1 MTVSKKIYEVLFKP
15 YSEDIRGYI
24 VRIADL
30 IYLVINSNLSK
41 ADAEEAQDTLTE
53 AYASAPEGSFILL
66 QGNGRLQKTEDF
78 DIDILERAC

>member
-1 MTVSKKIYEVLFKP
+1 MTLSKKIYEVLFKP

-41 ADAEEAQDTLTE
+41 ADAEEAQDKLTA

-66 QGNGRLQKTEDF
+66 HGDGRLQKTEDF
-78 DIDILERAC
+78 DFLERAC